1 MNLVI
6 NGLDA
11 VAAIDGNLELASTSQ
26 RAKIEHRVVAVSDR
40 AAGLPPLQ
48 AHQI

>member
-11 VAAIDGNLELASTSQ
+11 VAAIDGNLELASKSQ
-26 RAKIEHRVVAVSDR
+26 RAENR
-40 AAGLPPLQ
+40 ALCDGGQ
-48 AHQI
+48 R